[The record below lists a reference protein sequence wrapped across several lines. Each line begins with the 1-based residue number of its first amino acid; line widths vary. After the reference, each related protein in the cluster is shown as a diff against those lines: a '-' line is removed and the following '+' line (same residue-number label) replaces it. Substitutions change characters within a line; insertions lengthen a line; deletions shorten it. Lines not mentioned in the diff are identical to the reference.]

1 MTNQLRT
8 SMPFQPMASVTRQLS
23 RRSVFEA
30 LLHRSPISRAD
41 LAKVTGL
48 SKQTTSEVIDAF
60 AQQGLVRPVGRTSG
74 NVGRTAVLYELS
86 PEGGHVLGIDLG
98 ARVTVTLGDIAGRVL
113 AETDEPTDSRGGA
126 WALEQIARLADRLA
140 RDNHTHPSRIR
151 SIVLATPG
159 VVNPRTGAIEMAPNI
174 TGLGHLNVVGLLSE
188 KLGSPVA
195 IENDINLAL
204 LGEIWHG
211 CAQNVANVAFLAL
224 GTGVGLGLY
233 VNGQLVRGENGAAG
247 EIGYLPIGGDPLQ
260 AEARLQGCLEYQVGA
275 HGIVRRYHEA
285 GGSEVESAREV
296 FERAQAGDPLA
307 TGVIEET
314 ARLTALAAATVVA
327 TVDPQLIVLGGSVGA
342 RTDFADKV
350 ARVLLRLAPRPVE
363 IRTST
368 LGKRAG
374 VVGALSVA
382 LNKLHDELFSV
393 ADLAAAVPLPPP
405 RVHASR

>member
-1 MTNQLRT
+1 
-8 SMPFQPMASVTRQLS
+8 MPAQPMASVTRQLS

-60 AQQGLVRPVGRTSG
+60 EQQGLVRPVGRTSG

-86 PEGGHVLGIDLG
+86 AEGGHVLGIDLG
-98 ARVTVTLGDIAGRVL
+98 ARLTVALADIAGRVL
-113 AETDEPTDSRGGA
+113 AEADEPTDNRGGA
-126 WALEQIARLADRLA
+126 WALEQIARLAGRLA

-159 VVNPRTGAIEMAPNI
+159 VVNPKSGAIEMAPNI
-174 TGLGHLNVVGLLSE
+174 TGLGHLNVVGSLSE

-260 AEARLQGCLEYQVGA
+260 VEARLQGCLEYQVGA
-275 HGIVRRYHEA
+275 HGIVRRFHEA
-285 GGSEVESAREV
+285 GGADADSARQV
-296 FERAQAGDPLA
+296 FERAQAGDALA
-307 TGVIEET
+307 AAVIEET

-342 RTDFADKV
+342 RRDFADKV
-350 ARVLLRLAPRPVE
+350 ARALLRLAPRPVE

-382 LNKLHDELFSV
+382 LNKLHDELFGV
-393 ADLAAAVPLPPP
+393 AELAAALPLPPP
-405 RVHASR
+405 RSR

>member
-1 MTNQLRT
+1 
-8 SMPFQPMASVTRQLS
+8 MPSQPMASVTRQLS

-60 AQQGLVRPVGRTSG
+60 EQQALVRPVGRTSG

-98 ARVTVTLGDIAGRVL
+98 ARVTVALADIAGRVL

-126 WALEQIARLADRLA
+126 WALDQIARLAGRLA

-159 VVNPRTGAIEMAPNI
+159 VVNPKSGAIDMAPNI
-174 TGLGHLNVVGLLSE
+174 TGLGHLNVVALLGE

-260 AEARLQGCLEYQVGA
+260 AEVRLQGCLEYQVGA
-275 HGIVRRYHEA
+275 TGIMRRYREA
-285 GGSEVESAREV
+285 GGSGVDSVRQV
-296 FERAQAGDPLA
+296 FEQAQAGDA
-307 TGVIEET
+307 VAAGVVEET
-314 ARLTALAAATVVA
+314 ARLTGLAAATVIA

-342 RTDFADKV
+342 RPDFADKV
-350 ARVLLRLAPRPVE
+350 ARVLLGLAPRPVE

-382 LNKLHDELFSV
+382 LNRLHDELFGLE
-393 ADLAAAVPLPPP
+393 LAAVVPLPPP
-405 RVHASR
+405 RAS

>member
-1 MTNQLRT
+1 
-8 SMPFQPMASVTRQLS
+8 MASVTRQLS

-60 AQQGLVRPVGRTSG
+60 EQQGLVRPIGRTSG

-86 PEGGHVLGIDLG
+86 PDGGHVLGIDLG
-98 ARVTVTLGDIAGRVL
+98 ARLTVTLGDIAGRVL

-159 VVNPRTGAIEMAPNI
+159 VVNPRSGAIEMAPNI

-275 HGIVRRYHEA
+275 HGIVRRYREA
-285 GGSEVESAREV
+285 GGGDVGSAREV
-296 FERAQAGDPLA
+296 FERAQSGDPRA
-307 TGVIEET
+307 TDVIDET
-314 ARLTALAAATVVA
+314 ARLTGLAAATVIA

-342 RTDFADKV
+342 RADFADKV

-393 ADLAAAVPLPPP
+393 ADLAAALPLPPP
-405 RVHASR
+405 RVQ

>member
-1 MTNQLRT
+1 
-8 SMPFQPMASVTRQLS
+8 MASVTRQLS

-48 SKQTTSEVIDAF
+48 SKQTISEVIDAF
-60 AQQGLVRPVGRTSG
+60 EQQGLVHPIGRTSG

-86 PEGGHVLGIDLG
+86 PEGGHALGIDLG
-98 ARVTVTLGDIAGRVL
+98 ARRLTVALADIAGRVL
-113 AETDEPTDSRGGA
+113 AEADEPTDTRGGA
-126 WALEQIARLADRLA
+126 WVLDQIARLADRLA

-159 VVNPRTGAIEMAPNI
+159 VVNPKSGAIEMAPNI
-174 TGLGHLNVVGLLSE
+174 TGLGHLNVVGMLGE
-188 KLGSPVA
+188 KLGSPVVF
-195 IENDINLAL
+195 ENDINLAL

-211 CAQNVANVAFLAL
+211 CAQHVANVAFLAL

-233 VNGQLVRGENGAAG
+233 VNGQLARGENGAAG

-260 AEARLQGCLEYQVGA
+260 AESRLQGCLEYQVGA
-275 HGIVRRYHEA
+275 AGVVRRYREA
-285 GGSEVESAREV
+285 GGAADVDSVKEV
-296 FERAQAGDPLA
+296 FERAQAGDALA
-307 TGVIEET
+307 AGVVDET
-314 ARLTALAAATVVA
+314 ARLIALAAATVIA
-327 TVDPQLIVLGGSVGA
+327 TVDPQLLVLGGSVGA
-342 RTDFADKV
+342 RPDFADKV
-350 ARVLLRLAPRPVE
+350 ARVLLQVAPRQVE

-382 LNKLHDELFSV
+382 LRSLHHEFFGVAELAS
-393 ADLAAAVPLPPP
+393 ALPLPPP
-405 RVHASR
+405 RAP